1 MKDKELAEL
10 QDPNNWDYESAE
22 VREPVKNHRAILSVA
37 FSHEDFVLVVQAAQE
52 LGIRTSEFVR
62 QAAIA
67 RALGQHELAQL
78 SSYSYGR
85 GQLEVWVSRPQV
97 TDTTTQAR
105 LDKEE
110 SAVTT

>member
-1 MKDKELAEL
+1 MKDKEFAEL
-10 QDPNNWDYESAE
+10 QDPNNWDDERTE
-22 VREPVKNHRAILSVA
+22 VLEPVKNQRSILSVA
-37 FSHEDFVLVVQAAQE
+37 FTRQDFALVVTAAQE

-62 QAAIA
+62 EAAIA
-67 RALGQHELAQL
+67 RALRQHELAQL